1 MVLKEKQKEGAG
13 RPVIFGYYRF
23 TDIFFEWWGLL
34 DTQLETKSLI
44 VCRHKT
50 LPNPED
56 ISPLKASISYD
67 ALVHPDHPLRNGR
80 KDGIELHIGW

>member
-34 DTQLETKSLI
+34 DTQLEMKSLI

-50 LPNPED
+50 SPNPED

-67 ALVHPDHPLRNGR
+67 A
-80 KDGIELHIGW
+80 

>member
-1 MVLKEKQKEGAG
+1 MVLKEKHKEGAG

-23 TDIFFEWWGLL
+23 TDIFFEWWGPL

-56 ISPLKASISYD
+56 ISPLEASISYD
-67 ALVHPDHPLRNGR
+67 AWVYPDHPLRNGR
-80 KDGIELHIGW
+80 KDGIELHIG